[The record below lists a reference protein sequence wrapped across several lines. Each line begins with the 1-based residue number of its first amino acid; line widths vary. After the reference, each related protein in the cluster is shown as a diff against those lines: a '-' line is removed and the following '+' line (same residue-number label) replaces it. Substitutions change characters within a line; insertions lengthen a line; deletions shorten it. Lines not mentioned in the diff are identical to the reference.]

1 MIAPHYFDTMG
12 IPIVAGRPIDA
23 RDRADAA
30 PVVVINETMA
40 RRYWSGRDPVGA
52 RLRTGPEWTTV
63 VGVAADGKYGTLAEA
78 PRAMMYYP
86 IQQVYRPNAI
96 LHVATRGP
104 AEPAIDGVRRTV
116 AGLAPDLAL
125 YDVRTLE
132 EHLRMSVTIPRLAA
146 VLLGIFGGLALVLA
160 AIGLY
165 GVIAFVVGQR
175 TREFG
180 VRMALGADRTGILRQ
195 GLGQGARLAAIGLI
209 VGIGLSM
216 LAAPLL
222 ASLLVRVSPTDVL
235 TYSATAALLF
245 GVALAACWLP
255 ARRAASVDPIEALRT
270 D

>member
-1 MIAPHYFDTMG
+1 
-12 IPIVAGRPIDA
+12 
-23 RDRADAA
+23 
-30 PVVVINETMA
+30 
-40 RRYWSGRDPVGA
+40 
-52 RLRTGPEWTTV
+52 
-63 VGVAADGKYGTLAEA
+63 
-78 PRAMMYYP
+78 
-86 IQQVYRPNAI
+86 
-96 LHVATRGP
+96 
-104 AEPAIDGVRRTV
+104 
-116 AGLAPDLAL
+116 
-125 YDVRTLE
+125 
-132 EHLRMSVTIPRLAA
+132 MSVTIPRLAA
-146 VLLGIFGGLALVLA
+146 VLLGIVGGLALVLA

-195 GLGQGARLAAIGLI
+195 VLGQGARLAAIGLI

>member
-1 MIAPHYFDTMG
+1 
-12 IPIVAGRPIDA
+12 
-23 RDRADAA
+23 
-30 PVVVINETMA
+30 
-40 RRYWSGRDPVGA
+40 
-52 RLRTGPEWTTV
+52 
-63 VGVAADGKYGTLAEA
+63 
-78 PRAMMYYP
+78 
-86 IQQVYRPNAI
+86 
-96 LHVATRGP
+96 
-104 AEPAIDGVRRTV
+104 
-116 AGLAPDLAL
+116 
-125 YDVRTLE
+125 
-132 EHLRMSVTIPRLAA
+132 MSVTIPRLAA

-195 GLGQGARLAAIGLI
+195 VLGQGARLAAIGLI